1 MRPVLTRG
9 QKRRTRRAGLAGAE
23 GTGREGDSG
32 IVRRGF
38 TSANTGEQEARAA
51 QEERVGIVCRSEE
64 AFFFFL
70 LSSQGTLLGCLLQTL
85 PVCYLELTQQV
96 ENEI

>member
-51 QEERVGIVCRSEE
+51 QEERVGIVCRSRGMFWG
-64 AFFFFL
+64 FFIIFTGHFIELLAANSPCL
-70 LSSQGTLLGCLLQTL
+70 LSGADTTSGK
-85 PVCYLELTQQV
+85 
-96 ENEI
+96 